1 LEDKNLADDTLRFV
15 KFDYASNLDAI
26 IQRIRARYPSVWND
40 FQTGNFGR
48 MFLDVVAFTTA
59 TTAYA
64 INRAAAENFLSTMTL
79 RESAIRVGSEVSY
92 RLRGPAPSTVS
103 CDATLFSA
111 AAADVLISSGTP
123 LRTADNVFPF
133 EVDKDYTILVGNT
146 TPIQTIVRFDPSL
159 SGSGVLQTLV
169 QVYAGQD
176 YVDILD
182 TSIPVNEYLSVG
194 QLFRQTG
201 PVGPEYKIQ
210 GISAAPNSSN
220 QNRLALSQAWSGID
234 GAITAEV
241 IDRTITV
248 VQGQTVVEQFVTP
261 SQENPGYTVKL
272 GQTSVIDNSIVMTIN
287 GVEWSQVPSL
297 LFYGDTDNVYEATT
311 LPSGSTVVEFG
322 DGKFGVVPAT
332 NATLEIAYRVGGGA
346 DSNIAT
352 GAINTTIVGLIPSLS
367 NPINIT
373 VINNLPGSGGLD
385 AETLDEARA
394 NIPAYARANDR
405 AVTQDDYQTIAS
417 NFSDPKYGQVRY
429 ARAYTRAENDFLE
442 RNIVV
447 VSAWTSGV
455 NGSLTPVG
463 GALKA
468 TLLDYLQSKAVGTD
482 YVILSDGTTR
492 PIPISIR
499 FKVLPGADVN
509 DTTDSVL
516 AAIKDSVAQLR
527 PGAPL
532 IFSNF
537 IRLIDEVENVDTV
550 NIATPTSDLY
560 PSNQYELFT
569 PPDTAYSY
577 ELSIQSSSSEQNSY
591 SSTLPVFPLAP
602 WAFQLFMGGVK
613 LEILPGVKPGS
624 AKVSGGNLST
634 QFESSVDLLS
644 GGVTLSVDGVPGTLT
659 MCLNTALGYSRERNI
674 SIYVGYSADGD
685 SQLKRRQIRAALKS
699 WISGFAPGSSIFAS
713 KQVNVAASASN
724 VTDVV
729 LGVDGVVSVTRVSFD
744 TANNPSA
751 RLDLGATEIA
761 LFANIFLNS
770 ISD

>member
-1 LEDKNLADDTLRFV
+1 MSDDTLRFI
-15 KFDYASNLDAI
+15 KFDYDSHLDAV
-26 IQRIRARYPSVWND
+26 IQRIRARYPGVWND

-48 MFLDVVAFTTA
+48 MFLDAVAFSTA
-59 TTAYA
+59 STAYL
-64 INRAAAENFLSTMTL
+64 INRAAGENFLPTMTL
-79 RESAIRVGSEVSY
+79 RESAIRVGSTVSY
-92 RLRGPAPSTVS
+92 RLRGPAPSAVP

-111 AAADVLISSGTP
+111 AAADVLISKGTP
-123 LRTADNVFPF
+123 LRTADNTFPF
-133 EVDKDYTILVGNT
+133 EVDKDYVISAGNT
-146 TPIQTIVRFDPSL
+146 TPIRTIVRFNPAL

-182 TSIPVNEYLSVG
+182 TSISLNEYLSVG

-201 PVGPEYKIQ
+201 PVGPEYKVQ

-220 QNRLALSQAWSGID
+220 PNRLSLSQAWQGTN
-234 GAITAEV
+234 GTITAEI

-248 VQGQTVVEQFVTP
+248 IQGQTVVEQFLTP
-261 SQENPGYTVKL
+261 SQENPNYIVKL
-272 GQTSVIDNSIVMTIN
+272 GRTSVIDNSLVVTIN
-287 GVEWSQVPSL
+287 GVEWTQVDSL
-297 LFYGDTDNVYEATT
+297 LFYGDADQIYETTT
-311 LPSGSTVVEFG
+311 LPSGSTTIEFG
-322 DGKFGVVPAT
+322 DGKFGMIPAT
-332 NATLEIAYRVGGGA
+332 DATLEISYRVGGGA
-346 DSNIAT
+346 DGNIAT
-352 GAINTTIVGLIPSLS
+352 GAINTTVVGLIPSLS

-405 AVTQDDYQTIAS
+405 AVSLTDYQSLAS

-429 ARAYTRAENDFLE
+429 ARAYLRGENDFLE

-447 VSAWTSGV
+447 VSAWTTGV

-463 GALKA
+463 GSLKA
-468 TLLDYLQSKAVGTD
+468 VLLDYLQSKSVGTD
-482 YVILSDGTTR
+482 YVVLSDGTTR
-492 PIPISIR
+492 PIPISLR

-516 AAIKDSVAQLR
+516 AAIKDLVTQLR

-537 IRLIDEVENVDTV
+537 IRSIDEVANVDTL
-550 NIATPTSDLY
+550 NIATPTADLY
-560 PSNQYELFT
+560 PANQYELFT
-569 PPDTAYSY
+569 PPDTAFEY
-577 ELSIQSSSSEQNSY
+577 ELSLQSSSVEQNRY
-591 SSTLPVFPLAP
+591 SATLPVFPLAP
-602 WAFQLFMGGVK
+602 WAFQLFMSGVK
-613 LEILPGVKPGS
+613 LEVLPGVKPGT
-624 AKVSGGNLST
+624 AKVSGGNLAT

-659 MCLNTALGYSRERNI
+659 MKLNTAVGYARER
-674 SIYVGYSADGD
+674 SVSVYVGYVADGD

-699 WISGFAPGSSIFAS
+699 WINGFAPGSSIFTA
-713 KQVNVAASASN
+713 KQENVAASDSN

-729 LGVDGVVSVTRVSFD
+729 LAVDGVLSVTRVSFD
-744 TANNPSA
+744 TASNPSA
-751 RLDLGATEIA
+751 RLDLSSTEIA
-761 LFANIFLNS
+761 LFSSIYLNNLV
-770 ISD
+770 D